1 MNLFSEAIY
10 SRYLS
15 HSKGDNPGKY
25 KYLYVKNGR
34 YVYPDDLEKADRAAK
49 QEAQIRSAHQ
59 GDIARS
65 KTVRPSSSGTK
76 YGTNAYDKQNS
87 KNGTTINT
95 RAAFTPPSKE
105 EKKETPKTTSTT
117 TPATEEK
124 KTDKDKD
131 TKKKETS
138 KKSDTKKSSTSTR
151 KKRKTNTN
159 SASATSNSQ
168 ATSQEAQALGLTD
181 ADIAALETSI
191 DSTATDRDT
200 VIKNLALK
208 VIRGDFGNGQ
218 DRKNKLGKY
227 YTEIQNRVNQ
237 LMKEMGSKKK
247 SQTTLKQADEYTND
261 VLMHYGVLGMKWG
274 VRRYQNADGSLTEL
288 GKRRMGIESAGDSD
302 ADKRKVRMS
311 IHTNV
316 AADNKG
322 AATALN
328 ASSQAA
334 RTGSNMARK
343 SANKTR
349 QKMARSL
356 DVSNMS
362 DQDLQRAVNRMNL
375 ERNYKNLKTQDVV
388 TGRDYAADILETA
401 GDVASI
407 AASAATIAGIIY
419 LINR

>member
-1 MNLFSEAIY
+1 MNLFNKAIY
-10 SRYLS
+10 SKHLE
-15 HSKGDNPGKY
+15 HSKGTNPGKY
-25 KYLYVKNGR
+25 KYLYIKNGR
-34 YVYPDDLEKADRAAK
+34 YIYPEDLEKADRAAK

-59 GDIARS
+59 GDVARN
-65 KTVRPSSSGTK
+65 KTSRPTTSGTK
-76 YGTNAYDKQNS
+76 YGSDDYYKQNG
-87 KNGTTINT
+87 KNINT
-95 RAAFTPPSKE
+95 RSAFTPPSKE
-105 EKKETPKTTSTT
+105 EKKETSTAAKPT
-117 TPATEEK
+117 TPTTEEK
-124 KTDKDKD
+124 KTDKD
-131 TKKKETS
+131 TEKKKTS
-138 KKSDTKKSSTSTR
+138 KKSNTKKTSTR
-151 KKRKTNTN
+151 KKENTSTN
-159 SASATSNSQ
+159 SKTSNSQ
-168 ATSQEAQALGLTD
+168 AVSSEAKALGLTD
-181 ADIAALETSI
+181 SDIAALETSI
-191 DSTATDRDT
+191 DSTATDRNT
-200 VIKNLALK
+200 VIQNLALK

-247 SQTTLKQADEYTND
+247 SQTTLKQADEYTDN

-302 ADKRKVRMS
+302 TDKRKVRMS

-343 SANKTR
+343 SANKKR
-349 QKMARSL
+349 QKMARSM

-375 ERNYKNLKTQDVV
+375 ERNYKNLKTQDIV